1 MVQSKYLGGREEG
14 SAGER
19 VRGERNEWQARRKE
33 KEVRE
38 KEGGGI

>member
-1 MVQSKYLGGREEG
+1 
-14 SAGER
+14 

>member
-1 MVQSKYLGGREEG
+1 VGGG
-14 SAGER
+14 
-19 VRGERNEWQARRKE
+19 RNEWQARRKE